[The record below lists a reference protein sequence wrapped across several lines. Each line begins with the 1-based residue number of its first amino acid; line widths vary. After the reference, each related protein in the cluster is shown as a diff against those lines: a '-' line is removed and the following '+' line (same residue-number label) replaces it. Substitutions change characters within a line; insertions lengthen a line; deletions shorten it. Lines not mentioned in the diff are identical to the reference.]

1 MLRETKAL
9 RVVMRVVV
17 LVLVTVLIVL
27 ILRMLLAMAS
37 GVFGGFS
44 IEFNGIVVLLD
55 YAAFCRLTPY
65 RQRLFGDLD
74 LFARMVPWTFCLISA
89 IREVEGFVRED

>member
-55 YAAFCRLTPY
+55 YAAFCRLSPY
-65 RQRLFGDLD
+65 CQRLFEDLD
-74 LFARMVPWTFCLISA
+74 VFARAIPWMFCLVFA
-89 IREVEGFVRED
+89 YREVEGYVRED